1 MKKIVEYLVFRE
13 DKELLEEITE
23 HFIEFLK
30 ENIDIEYNFELTKLK
45 LIPWTL
51 TLDNKTI
58 QIKFIYDKN
67 CHQNPE
73 FLK

>member
-30 ENIDIEYNFELTKLK
+30 ENIDIEYTNT
-45 LIPWTL
+45 
-51 TLDNKTI
+51 
-58 QIKFIYDKN
+58 QY
-67 CHQNPE
+67 
-73 FLK
+73 